1 MPQWRLDT
9 AQQTLVM
16 ASTGAV
22 PQVVYWGTPLPVSE
36 DLAALALSQVSD
48 LTGGM
53 LDRLPDLSL
62 CPLPGSDWQGQ
73 PGMTI
78 SEVDGRQI
86 TPRFQLER
94 AEIAPDSLMLHSA
107 ADGLRLTHSFRAHA
121 TGVIAM
127 TTTLHADRPV
137 RLHWLAAPV
146 LPIAALGTEMID
158 VAGKWLGE
166 FQLQRQPWSVGAR
179 LRESRTGRSGQEHP
193 PYALFP
199 EPGCTNTAGTVRA
212 LHYAWSGGHRMVAE
226 ELPDGRR
233 QVQFGHAWGS
243 ELEAATS
250 FQSAELLA
258 VVSDSGLNG
267 IGRVFQRD
275 MRDRVVTWP
284 DPARPRP
291 VHYNCWEAVYF
302 DHDLATLSD
311 IASRAASLGAE
322 RFVLDDG
329 WFGRRDN
336 DTSSL
341 GDWTV
346 DLRKWPQGL
355 HPLIRHIHDLNM
367 TFGLWVEPEMINA
380 NSDLYRAHPD
390 WVLGRADQT
399 TGRNQLVLNL
409 GLQPV
414 QDHLFGVLAA
424 LLREYPIDYLKWDH
438 NRLLPVVDAAQN
450 RGIYALMA
458 RLRAA
463 HPLVELESCAS
474 GGGRIDAGILAHTHR
489 VWLSDCLDPIERLRI
504 QHDAALFLPSCLV
517 GSHVGARRS
526 HTTGRVQAMSL
537 RAWVA
542 ATRHFGFEMDLR
554 ALDADEA
561 QILGRVTAWWKS
573 NRDWLMQAAT
583 LRLDSADPAVTA
595 EMQLA
600 EDGARFVL
608 TAAQIE
614 ISRQILPKALRLT
627 GLDPT
632 AHYEIRLLNPE
643 DAPPQ
648 SRARCALATGSLRL
662 SGAALMAQGILLPV
676 AWPATIW
683 MIEGSVAQIV

>member
-9 AQQTLVM
+9 AQQTLVL
-16 ASTGAV
+16 ASTGAI
-22 PQVVYWGTPLPVSE
+22 PHVVYWGAPLPASE
-36 DLAALALSQVSD
+36 DLAALALSQLSD

-73 PGMTI
+73 PGMAV

-86 TPRFQLER
+86 TPRFQFER
-94 AEIAPDSLMLHSA
+94 AEVAQDSLTLHST
-107 ADGLRLTHSFRAHA
+107 ADGLRLSHSFRAHT
-121 TGVIAM
+121 TGMLAM
-127 TTTLHADRPV
+127 TTALDADRPV

-146 LPIAALGTEMID
+146 LPIPALGTEMID

-166 FQLQRQPWSVGAR
+166 FQLQRQPWSVGTR
-179 LRESRTGRSGQEHP
+179 LREARTGRSGQEHP

-226 ELPDGRR
+226 EMPDGRR
-233 QVQFGHAWGS
+233 QVQFGHAWGA
-243 ELEAATS
+243 ELDAATS

-267 IGRVFQRD
+267 IARVFQRD

-311 IASRAASLGAE
+311 IASRAAALGAE

-355 HPLIRHIHDLNM
+355 HPLIRHIHGLNM

-390 WVLGRADQT
+390 WVLGPADQT

-409 GLQPV
+409 AIQAV
-414 QDHLFGVLAA
+414 QDHLFDVLSA

-438 NRLLPVVDAAQN
+438 NRLLPIVDAAQG

-517 GSHVGARRS
+517 GSHVGARTS
-526 HTTGRVQAMSL
+526 HTTGRVHAMSL

-573 NRDWLMQAAT
+573 NRDWLMQATT

-600 EDGARFVL
+600 QDGGRFVL
-608 TAAQIE
+608 SSAQIE
-614 ISRQILPKALRLT
+614 MSRQMLPKAMRLT
-627 GLDPT
+627 GLEP
-632 AHYEIRLLNPE
+632 AAQYEISLLNPE

-676 AWPATIW
+676 AWPASIW
-683 MIEGSVAQIV
+683 MIEGKKI

>member
-9 AQQTLVM
+9 PQQTLVLATDGM
-16 ASTGAV
+16 V
-22 PQVVYWGTPLPVSE
+22 PQVVYWGAPLPASE

-62 CPLPGSDWQGQ
+62 CPLPGADWQGQ
-73 PGMTI
+73 PGMVI
-78 SEVDGRQI
+78 AEADGRPL
-86 TPRFQLER
+86 TPRFQFQS
-94 AEIAPDSLMLHSA
+94 AEPAQDALTLHSA
-107 ADGLRLTHSFRAHA
+107 ADGLRLSHSFRAHA

-127 TTTLHADRPV
+127 TTTLQANRPV

-146 LPIAALGTEMID
+146 LPIPALGSEMID

-166 FQLQRQPWSVGAR
+166 FQLQSQPWTIGTR

-233 QVQFGHAWGS
+233 QVQFGHASGA
-243 ELEAATS
+243 ELDTATR

-258 VVSDSGLNG
+258 LVSTSGLNG
-267 IGRVFQRD
+267 IGQTFQRD
-275 MRDRVVTWP
+275 IRDRVVTWP
-284 DPARPRP
+284 NPARPRP

-311 IASRAASLGAE
+311 ISTRAAALGAE

-329 WFGRRDN
+329 WFVRRDD

-346 DLRKWPQGL
+346 DTRKWPQGL
-355 HPLIRHIHDLNM
+355 HPLISHIHALNM
-367 TFGLWVEPEMINA
+367 TFGLWVEPEMINPD
-380 NSDLYRAHPD
+380 SDLYRAHPD
-390 WVLGRADQT
+390 WVLGPADQT
-399 TGRNQLVLNL
+399 TGRNQMVLNL
-409 GLQPV
+409 ALHPV
-414 QDHLFGVLAA
+414 QDHLFQALST

-438 NRLLPVVDAAQN
+438 NRLLPVVDAAQT
-450 RGIYALMA
+450 RGIYALLA

-463 HPLVELESCAS
+463 FPLVEVESCAS
-474 GGGRIDAGILAHTHR
+474 GGGRIDAGILAQTQR
-489 VWLSDCLDPIERLRI
+489 VWLSDCIDPVERIRI
-504 QHDAALFLPSCLV
+504 QHDAALFLPSCVV
-517 GSHVGARRS
+517 GSHVGARKS
-526 HTTGRVQAMSL
+526 HTTGLVHPMSL

-561 QILGRVTAWWKS
+561 QTLGRVTAWWKS
-573 NRDWLMQAAT
+573 NRDWLMRAAV

-600 EDGARFVL
+600 EDGSRFVL
-608 TAAQIE
+608 ASAQME
-614 ISRQILPKALRLT
+614 MSRQILPKPLRLT
-627 GLDPT
+627 GLDPS
-632 AHYEIRLLNPE
+632 AQYEIRLLNPE

-648 SRARCALATGSLRL
+648 SRAKCALAKGPLRL
-662 SGAALMAQGILLPV
+662 SGAVLMQQGILLPV
-676 AWPATIW
+676 AWPASIW
-683 MIEGSVAQIV
+683 MIEGRVI

>member
-9 AQQTLVM
+9 AQQTLVL
-16 ASTGAV
+16 ATEGAL
-22 PQVVYWGTPLPVSE
+22 PQVVYWGTPLPGSE
-36 DLAALALSQVSD
+36 DLASLALSQVSD

-62 CPLPGSDWQGQ
+62 CPLPGADWQGQ
-73 PGMTI
+73 PGMALA
-78 SEVDGRQI
+78 EADGRQI
-86 TPRFQLER
+86 APRFHFDQ
-94 AEIAPDSLMLHSA
+94 AEPSQNALTLHST
-107 ADGLRLTHSFRAHA
+107 ADGLRLSHSFRAHA

-127 TTTLHADRPV
+127 QTTLHADRPV

-146 LPIAALGTEMID
+146 LPIPALGTEMID

-166 FQLQRQPWSVGAR
+166 LQLQRQPWSIGTR
-179 LRESRTGRSGQEHP
+179 LREARTGRSGQEHP

-233 QVQFGHAWGS
+233 QVQFGNAS
-243 ELEAATS
+243 EAELQTATH

-258 VVSDSGLNG
+258 AISDNGLNG
-267 IGRVFQRD
+267 IGQTFQRD
-275 MRDRVVTWP
+275 TRDRVVTWP

-311 IASRAASLGAE
+311 IATRAASLGAE

-329 WFGRRDN
+329 WFKLRDN

-355 HPLIRHIHDLNM
+355 HPLIAHIHDLHM

-390 WVLGRADQT
+390 WVLGPADQT

-409 GLQPV
+409 GLQAV
-414 QDHLFGVLAA
+414 QDHLFDVLSA
-424 LLREYPIDYLKWDH
+424 LLRAYPIDYLKWDH
-438 NRLLPVVDAAQN
+438 NRLLPVVDAAQT
-450 RGIYALMA
+450 RGIYALLA

-463 HPLVELESCAS
+463 FPLVEVESCAS
-474 GGGRIDAGILAHTHR
+474 GGGRIDAGILAHTQR
-489 VWLSDCLDPIERLRI
+489 VWLSDCLDPVERIRI
-504 QHDAALFLPSCLV
+504 QHDAALFLPSCVV
-517 GSHVGARRS
+517 GSHVGARKS
-526 HTTGRVQAMSL
+526 HTTGRVHPMSL

-554 ALDADEA
+554 ALTEA
-561 QILGRVTAWWKS
+561 ESQTLARVTAWWKS
-573 NRDWLMQAAT
+573 NRDWLMRAAT
-583 LRLDSADPAVTA
+583 LRLDSADPAVLA

-600 EDGARFVL
+600 EDGSQFLLAS
-608 TAAQIE
+608 AQME
-614 ISRQILPKALRLT
+614 MSRQILPKPLRLT
-627 GLDPT
+627 GLDPS
-632 AHYEIRLLNPE
+632 AHYVIRLLNPE

-648 SRARCALATGSLRL
+648 SRAKCALATGPLGL
-662 SGAALMAQGILLPV
+662 SGAALMRQGILLPV
-676 AWPATIW
+676 AWPASIW
-683 MIEGSVAQIV
+683 MVEGRRI